1 MSVLWFRTRFGAATA
16 PRRRR
21 SRGRQVVKWAAMELF
36 NCLTRDHGQ
45 IPYLLAGLG
54 DRFAGVSHF
63 ADELLR
69 RFRIFAQT
77 SGSLFKD
84 PQDLPNTS
92 LFLALKIGQFADAFA
107 AHHQI
112 PDNHFKLP
120 ADGQVLLTFRAIND
134 SLQRVNQ
141 GINFALPVGA
151 FFEKKAAQSADSPV
165 YDFADA
171 R

>member
-1 MSVLWFRTRFGAATA
+1 MSVLRLQTRFGAATA

-77 SGSLFKD
+77 SGRFFKD

-107 AHHQI
+107 VCAYRQHS
-112 PDNHFKLP
+112 
-120 ADGQVLLTFRAIND
+120 G
-134 SLQRVNQ
+134 
-141 GINFALPVGA
+141 
-151 FFEKKAAQSADSPV
+151 E
-165 YDFADA
+165 
-171 R
+171 